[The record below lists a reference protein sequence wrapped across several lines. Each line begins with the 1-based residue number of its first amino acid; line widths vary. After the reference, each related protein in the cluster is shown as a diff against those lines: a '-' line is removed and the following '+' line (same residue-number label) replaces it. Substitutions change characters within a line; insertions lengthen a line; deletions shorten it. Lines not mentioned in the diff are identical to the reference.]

1 MIKIKFFLIIVCI
14 LNINYSHSQTTKD
27 KQVVI
32 DGWYFRAVSGYPA
45 SITFEPIV
53 LFKDGSYFEVDK
65 EPIEDLDF
73 KKSKKNQAELW
84 GVWKKNNDKF
94 ILTNFKGKSKEYDLK
109 KGNWF
114 PAFPYNKSIKLKGIY
129 EKISGGNFG
138 NEIYALFNSQ
148 LNFLD
153 EKHFTHSENSGV
165 NSYNSQSWKSTKDAG
180 TYLIDGNTILFE
192 YNDRRKIRLS
202 FAIGAQGKNV
212 IDTDMIFIGGKAY
225 VLD

>member
-1 MIKIKFFLIIVCI
+1 MKIISIFI
-14 LNINYSHSQTTKD
+14 LGLLSIDSSFSQSKND
-27 KQVVI
+27 LQPKI
-32 DGWYFRAVSGYPA
+32 DGWYFRAKSGYPV

-53 LFKDGSYFEVDK
+53 LFKDGSYFQVDE

-84 GVWKKNNDKF
+84 GVWKKNNAKF

-109 KGNWF
+109 NRNWF
-114 PAFPYNKSIKLKGIY
+114 PAFPFNKSIKLKGTY

-148 LNFLD
+148 INFLD
-153 EKHFTHSENSGV
+153 GKHFTHSENSGV
-165 NSYNSQSWKSTKDAG
+165 NSYTSQAWKSTKNAG
-180 TYLIDGNTILFE
+180 TYIIDGNTILFE
-192 YNDRRKIRLS
+192 YNDRRKVRLS

-225 VLD
+225 VIE